1 MKMIGLIGGMTWES
15 TVIYYQLINRSS
27 RDQLGGLHSARCLLW
42 SFDFAEIEADQA
54 KGDWDT
60 ATEKMIGAAKSLE
73 LAGADC
79 IVICTNTMHK
89 MASAIEENIS
99 IPLIHIADATATAI
113 KGSAAKNPL
122 LLGTRYT
129 MEQDF
134 YKGHLK
140 SKHDIQTLIPNDS
153 DRTLI
158 HDIIYDE
165 LGKGIVTAASKQVYL
180 DVIQRAIEQGADGVI
195 LGCTEITLLV
205 NQDDLDIP
213 VFDTTFLH
221 AKASLEFALS

>member
-158 HDIIYDE
+158 HDIIYDFK
-165 LGKGIVTAASKQVYL
+165 LMGM
-180 DVIQRAIEQGADGVI
+180 
-195 LGCTEITLLV
+195 
-205 NQDDLDIP
+205 
-213 VFDTTFLH
+213 
-221 AKASLEFALS
+221 